1 MNRNKHIDDV
11 FREKLKDYSKD
22 PPAEVWDSLS
32 GRAGKKRYVRMYS
45 NVWKVAAGVAMLMMV
60 GLGWH
65 FISNRAGKPEH
76 HLKGYAEI
84 DNTEKDISDY
94 EAVADGVR
102 EAYNRDKVI
111 SGEENKIA
119 VFPGANNITEK
130 SSGTGKIT
138 EKSSEAGETSVSYA
152 QYDIIVAS
160 ALPASGLELP
170 GHETGVSDHLLTSLL
185 FNQELPPSA
194 RRDVIDVKDYSSEV
208 PGTDLFRDMYVFDDT
223 PQSDVRRWYLTGMA
237 APEYSYRT
245 VNNGD
250 MANAGFFDNSENP
263 LFTWSGGFQA
273 GFQAAKRLQIQSGL
287 FFSRSGI
294 QIDRLSTF
302 GRVDPEKYFQEST
315 GLTGNAIVNVGNSIG
330 TIKSDHSNVVY
341 MSYNSS
347 GVDERSVE
355 YGSSINS
362 PLDQTNT
369 VTGLDAGLVQLLN
382 FIELPLNLRYR
393 LNEGKFKVNLLGG
406 ISSNVLVGNKVF
418 YLSQGEKTGTGKT
431 ENIRSVNYSGSVGVS
446 IDYEVSDHFMLVV
459 EPRYKYYLNSINED
473 KLLNARPYLL
483 GIFTG
488 LRYRF

>member
-65 FISNRAGKPEH
+65 FISNRAGKPEYQVS
-76 HLKGYAEI
+76 GYTEN
-84 DNTEKDISDY
+84 DNTKKSISDP
-94 EAVADGVR
+94 ETIADGIR
-102 EAYNRDKVI
+102 EPYSRDNVI

-119 VFPGANNITEK
+119 VVPEAGRVTENP
-130 SSGTGKIT
+130 S
-138 EKSSEAGETSVSYA
+138 APGETSVRYIQDDHA
-152 QYDIIVAS
+152 VAS
-160 ALPASGLELP
+160 VLPESGSELSEH
-170 GHETGVSDHLLTSLL
+170 GNGISDPVLTSFLYHQL
-185 FNQELPPSA
+185 LPPSA

-208 PGTDLFRDMYVFDDT
+208 HGTDLFRDMYVFDDT